1 MRKILQKS
9 TRSFATL
16 GLAIFLGL
24 GCTTVRIRP
33 LQDAAYLDTR
43 AKFEVHNLASELC
56 MIYSKD
62 DEQTKSD
69 VLKILDRKANQFQ
82 RSLLNHRRYLAGIY
96 GRKKFLKE
104 NNLIFG
110 EDHDEWVQRRN
121 AWISAHGPDSQ
132 YRTWLAATRQTA
144 EYWVER
150 ARDMK
155 ENINAVDGPG
165 MRNDLEIEVS
175 R

>member
-1 MRKILQKS
+1 MRNKLQKS
-9 TRSFATL
+9 TRGFITL
-16 GLAIFLGL
+16 CLVIFLGL
-24 GCTTVRIRP
+24 GCTTARIRP

-62 DEQTKSD
+62 DKQTKSD
-69 VLKILDRKANQFQ
+69 VLKILARKANQFQ
-82 RSLLNHRRYLAGIY
+82 RSLLNRRRYLAGIY